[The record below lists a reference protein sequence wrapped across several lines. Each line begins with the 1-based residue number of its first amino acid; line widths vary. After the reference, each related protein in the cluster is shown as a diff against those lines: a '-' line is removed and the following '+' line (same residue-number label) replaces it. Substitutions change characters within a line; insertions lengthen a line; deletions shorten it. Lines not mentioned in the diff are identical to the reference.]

1 LKEEVSVKRQCYNP
15 YLPSWEYIPDAEPKV
30 FGQRLY
36 IYGSHDLFGAKE
48 YCEGDYVCWST
59 PVEDLSD
66 WRYEG
71 VIFKKQD
78 TPWNKENLSYYAPDV
93 VRGTDGRYYLYYS
106 VANTSITSVA
116 VCDKPAGKYQYLGD
130 VHFPDGRVYGSKPE
144 DWFMFDPAVLV
155 DDDGRVFLYVGSG
168 QKSNGEF
175 GHEIKGLFVME
186 LSSDMLT
193 IISEPTIIMPADFN
207 PKKPNYWEGPSIRH
221 IGEWYYLVYPATDI
235 TGLNYAMSLFPDNA
249 EMFKTRVD
257 LAIDHH
263 PSYEG
268 FGKESCVHPECA
280 ACGEI
285 LCELAQELGQ
295 LTPEVALP
303 LYVAVST
310 DTGCFVYSNVTA
322 NTHRVAAALME
333 TGIDY
338 KAANKLHFRT
348 KSKKRCKFRNLAV
361 SCRA

>member
-1 LKEEVSVKRQCYNP
+1 MKRQCYNP

-175 GHEIKGLFVME
+175 GHEIGHVIHTDSKDAMKNAYLRSAVKNAAGAASSTVSKLSDSELGAMAEALAGAQYSQKQETEADDYGFEFCIKNNLDPYAMYNALNKLLE
-186 LSSDMLT
+186 LS
-193 IISEPTIIMPADFN
+193 
-207 PKKPNYWEGPSIRH
+207 
-221 IGEWYYLVYPATDI
+221 
-235 TGLNYAMSLFPDNA
+235 A
-249 EMFKTRVD
+249 E
-257 LAIDHH
+257 A
-263 PSYEG
+263 P
-268 FGKESCVHPECA
+268 KESKFQKMFSSHP
-280 ACGEI
+280 
-285 LCELAQELGQ
+285 
-295 LTPEVALP
+295 
-303 LYVAVST
+303 
-310 DTGCFVYSNVTA
+310 DTA
-322 NTHRVAAALME
+322 KRVARAKE
-333 TGIDY
+333 
-338 KAANKLHFRT
+338 KADEYMKD
-348 KSKKRCKFRNLAV
+348 KK
-361 SCRA
+361 